1 MYAAPEIRVTNK
13 LIIIDSI
20 ATSNLTCSSL
30 YSKIF
35 CPSCKVLYRCMNLY
49 FIPIMLRL
57 LNMTLLLQCLLTKV
71 ITISGHNTLV
81 FHIPYIKVNHIIIS
95 LYYTAINFS
104 ICQSCQNSNFCT
116 NFTKYAIQIIIENTS
131 IYLRLFFFPFGYTF
145 GLFNIP

>member
-1 MYAAPEIRVTNK
+1 
-13 LIIIDSI
+13 
-20 ATSNLTCSSL
+20 
-30 YSKIF
+30 
-35 CPSCKVLYRCMNLY
+35 
-49 FIPIMLRL
+49 
-57 LNMTLLLQCLLTKV
+57 MTLLLPCLLTKV